1 MPLVIN
7 KMNLGSKRT
16 SQPRGFGLIGSLT
29 GVAGN
34 LLNRAIDILPTEL
47 HIPGYQYCGPG
58 TNLKERLAR
67 GDSGINQLDS
77 ACKVHDIAYSKYFD
91 SKNRSIA
98 DKELVER
105 AWERVKAPD
114 ASLSEKAAAWA
125 VTNIMKA
132 KSKFGSGKKKPQK
145 KPKNTKRKYK
155 NKKGSKVDK
164 KKKKG
169 KGLYLRPYSG
179 SGGAK
184 KKKSSTQRKK

>member
-1 MPLVIN
+1 
-7 KMNLGSKRT
+7 MNLGSERI
-16 SQPRGFGLIGSLT
+16 SRARGSGLIGSLT
-29 GVAGN
+29 GAAGN

-58 TNLKERLAR
+58 TKLKERLSR
-67 GDSGINQLDS
+67 GDPGINKLDF
-77 ACKVHDIAYSKYFD
+77 ACKLHDIAYSKYFD

-114 ASLSEKAAAWA
+114 ASFGEKATAWT

-132 KSKFGSGKKKPQK
+132 KSKFGGGKRKPQK
-145 KPKNTKRKYK
+145 KPKNTKRKCK
-155 NKKGSKVDK
+155 NKKSSKVN
-164 KKKKG
+164 KKKG

-184 KKKSSTQRKK
+184 KKSSTQRKK